1 MFGNFKWKVFSMN
14 NKPKITFKK
23 VGDNYISNEKISSI
37 DPKYFM
43 KELAKHIAHEKKVKE
58 ILGTQDEQ

>member
-1 MFGNFKWKVFSMN
+1 MKMN

-23 VGDNYISNEKISSI
+23 VGDNYISNEKISFI

-43 KELAKHIAHEKKVKE
+43 KELEKHIAHEKKVKE
-58 ILGTQDEQ
+58 ILGTLDEQ